1 MFRWVIHVLVPQTKR
16 HTLDEEAPVLTLKLP
31 CLINQNHHSHDEY
44 LAKRVFVF
52 VQKFYSLNANKART
66 NGLPA
71 CSIQALTLLS
81 VLNMLFE
88 ERVVQLTLFN
98 NGKEESF
105 KSKPE
110 RLFTAV

>member
-52 VQKFYSLNANKART
+52 V
-66 NGLPA
+66 
-71 CSIQALTLLS
+71 
-81 VLNMLFE
+81 
-88 ERVVQLTLFN
+88 
-98 NGKEESF
+98 
-105 KSKPE
+105 
-110 RLFTAV
+110 